1 MVFTHTHTH
10 TQRNTNSNVSTSK
23 SKKNKNTKFRL
34 MLTQGTE
41 EILPV
46 KIIQEEFNSIVNI
59 LPFNVSM
66 GIFILISS
74 VAQSCLTPCDPLDC
88 TTQGLPVYHQLPE
101 LAQTHVHQISDAI
114 QPSHPL
120 LCPSPPAFNLSQ
132 YQGLF

>member
-1 MVFTHTHTH
+1 MVFTHTHT
-10 TQRNTNSNVSTSK
+10 QSNTKSNVSTSK

-41 EILPV
+41 EILSV
-46 KIIQEEFNSIVNI
+46 KIIQEECNSIVNI

-66 GIFILISS
+66 GIFILVRS
-74 VAQSCLTPCDPLDC
+74 VAQSCLTPCDALDC
-88 TTQGLPVYHQLPE
+88 TTQGLPVHHQLPE

-120 LCPSPPAFNLSQ
+120 LCPSTHAFNLSQ